1 MRHSGV
7 RVGPT
12 SRDMGPHRR
21 KRNRSQVTLEAET
34 GDTATARSPQDCRQS
49 PEAGRGRRDPPWGR
63 LDLGLLHTARE
74 RVSLVLSP
82 QLVAIGSGSF
92 QGAGPRPP
100 AGTLG
105 WWVPGSLGHGSSWP
119 SLAKTD
125 LAEMTGQAST
135 RRSQVMRR
143 HGEHR
148 SGRQCTQV
156 SGTSGNA
163 YNREALWGH
172 LGDV

>member
-1 MRHSGV
+1 MRQSGV

-12 SRDMGPHRR
+12 SRDTGPHKR
-21 KRNRSQVTLEAET
+21 KRSRSQVMLEAET
-34 GDTATARSPQDCRQS
+34 GDTAAARSPQDCRQS
-49 PEAGRGRRDPPWGR
+49 PEAWRGRRDPPWGR
-63 LDLGLLHTARE
+63 LDLGLHAARE

-82 QLVAIGSGSF
+82 QLVAICSGSF
-92 QGAGPRPP
+92 QGAGPRLP

-105 WWVPGSLGHGSSWP
+105 RWVPGSLCHGSSWP

-125 LAEMTGQAST
+125 PEEVTGRAST

-143 HGEHR
+143 HGERR

-163 YNREALWGH
+163 YKREALWGH
-172 LGDV
+172 LGDG